1 MASAQEWPT
10 RRIQA
15 VVPIG
20 AGSATDI
27 TARTALE
34 QVAAQLGQPI
44 VIENRPGAG
53 NTIGMAAVA
62 RAEPDGYTLLVSGAS
77 HSVVPITFAKLPFDV
92 FRDLVPIIPLGTTPI
107 VLVTL
112 PSKGYKNI
120 HDLVAAA
127 RAKQGAMNYSSAGIG
142 QITHFATEAIRIAA
156 GFQAVHV
163 PYRSAPEALTAVLS
177 GQAEFYLSPLAAVF
191 PLLKDGKLQAL
202 AVTGQQRA
210 SAIAD
215 IPTIQ
220 EAGFSQVNY
229 SLWVG
234 LFAPAKTPVPILD
247 RLHRETA
254 KALQTTAVKERF
266 AKLGIDPMP
275 MDSSAFSKM
284 IQDEYVLNAEIAKMV
299 GITAQ

>member
-1 MASAQEWPT
+1 MASAQQWPT
-10 RRIQA
+10 KRIQV

-34 QVAAQLGQPI
+34 QVATQLGQPI

-77 HSVVPITFAKLPFDV
+77 HSVVPITYSKLPFDV
-92 FRDLVPIIPLGTTPI
+92 FRDLVPIIPFGTTPI
-107 VLVTL
+107 VLVVL
-112 PSKGYKNI
+112 PSKGYKNTQDFI
-120 HDLVAAA
+120 AAA
-127 RAKQGAMNYSSAGIG
+127 KAKQGAFNYSSAGIG
-142 QITHFATEAIRIAA
+142 QVTHFATEAFRIAA
-156 GFQAVHV
+156 GFESVHV

-177 GQAEFYLSPLAAVF
+177 GQAEFYMSPLAAVF
-191 PLLKDGKLQAL
+191 QLLKDGKLQAL
-202 AVTGQQRA
+202 AISGSQRA

-215 IPTIQ
+215 IPTLQ

-234 LFAPAKTPVPILD
+234 LFAPARTPAPILD
-247 RLHRETA
+247 RLHRETE
-254 KALQTTAVKERF
+254 KAIQSATVKERF

-275 MDSSAFSKM
+275 MAASAFSKM
-284 IQDEYVLNAEIAKMV
+284 IQDEYVMNAKIAKMV
-299 GITAQ
+299 GIKAE